1 MLDLYRYLIKY
12 LFFSIRM
19 AILLLLY
26 INYLCLIHLQ
36 GFVQWI
42 NVGRENSSHAEC
54 IQTEILNRLNNQEQ
68 LITPP
73 LIIDYEATRKKI
85 RKL

>member
-1 MLDLYRYLIKY
+1 MLDLLRYFIKY
-12 LFFSIRM
+12 LLNKNSNY
-19 AILLLLY
+19 LLLY
-26 INYLCLIHLQ
+26 INYLYLLHLK